1 MVIDVSL
8 VLSNSDKQVTALVPI
23 EMEAFESGHGVY
35 AISEKKDVDILVSH
49 VGKKK
54 IHLQANIS
62 LTLLIPCDRCL
73 EPVEQKFEIQ
83 VLREIDVDK
92 CETSEGDEV
101 SYIQDSHIDVE
112 ELVQNE
118 IFVNLPMKV
127 LCSEDCKGICNR
139 CGTNLNQMTCDCDTT
154 ELDPRMSKVLDI
166 FNQFKEV

>member
-1 MVIDVSL
+1 M
-8 VLSNSDKQVTALVPI
+8 
-23 EMEAFESGHGVY
+23 
-35 AISEKKDVDILVSH
+35 
-49 VGKKK
+49 
-54 IHLQANIS
+54 
-62 LTLLIPCDRCL
+62 
-73 EPVEQKFEIQ
+73 
-83 VLREIDVDK
+83 DK